1 MTNEEASR
9 ILHCPDA
16 YVTDEDSEFA
26 HTVSMFSK
34 AYGKALAV
42 AFKALEQEPCE
53 DCIRRR
59 DALDAL
65 HMCLATNSYNEDVT
79 GDSYICYEEAEYE
92 IENLQ
97 SVQLKTKTGH
107 WIKSTND
114 YNATSYMCSECGHWH
129 PLHNHSL
136 GFRYCNWC
144 GVKMVEP
151 QESEDK
157 I

>member
-1 MTNEEASR
+1 MTEEEIKVTPELVDFMLDKCVLADSR
-9 ILHCPDA
+9 AKVRKRLEEVCDMAI
-16 YVTDEDSEFA
+16 
-26 HTVSMFSK
+26 
-34 AYGKALAV
+34 
-42 AFKALEQEPCE
+42 KALEQEPCE
-53 DCIRRR
+53 DAISRRN
-59 DALDAL
+59 ALDAL